1 MKNKVYKI
9 TKIDN
14 DLIDLYIEC
23 FKIDK
28 IFTSRDKEI
37 IKDRELIT
45 KLFDYYLKYGT
56 ILYTKRY
63 SKKISFLCS
72 LKINEIIEDAEAI
85 KLIFDEDKYPEMNKY
100 IKTINKDSN
109 YIVLIGVNKN
119 FRKRGL
125 AKKLVKT
132 YLQYYNKK
140 DLVFSDIDNKYSLKI
155 FKSLNFSIKEV
166 NKNYF
171 IAERYKM
178 Y

>member
-23 FKIDK
+23 FKKDK

-72 LKINEIIEDAEAI
+72 LKINEIIEDADRLFMQI
-85 KLIFDEDKYPEMNKY
+85 L
-100 IKTINKDSN
+100 
-109 YIVLIGVNKN
+109 
-119 FRKRGL
+119 
-125 AKKLVKT
+125 
-132 YLQYYNKK
+132 
-140 DLVFSDIDNKYSLKI
+140 
-155 FKSLNFSIKEV
+155 
-166 NKNYF
+166 
-171 IAERYKM
+171 
-178 Y
+178 

>member
-23 FKIDK
+23 FKKDK

-63 SKKISFLCS
+63 SKKISFLCFRLHLLFTNIDICGS
-72 LKINEIIEDAEAI
+72 VKILK
-85 KLIFDEDKYPEMNKY
+85 F
-100 IKTINKDSN
+100 
-109 YIVLIGVNKN
+109 
-119 FRKRGL
+119 
-125 AKKLVKT
+125 
-132 YLQYYNKK
+132 
-140 DLVFSDIDNKYSLKI
+140 
-155 FKSLNFSIKEV
+155 
-166 NKNYF
+166 
-171 IAERYKM
+171 
-178 Y
+178 